1 MLPGFVVRFC
11 YSFSYGV
18 EQLVSVEACVLWKA
32 GIASSLVFS
41 SAFISF
47 FYEVM
52 QYSIGGSAMVLGDQ

>member
-18 EQLVSVEACVLWKA
+18 GQHVSVQACVLWEA

-41 SAFISF
+41 SVSIF
-47 FYEVM
+47 FFHEVIA
-52 QYSIGGSAMVLGDQ
+52 SVVVL